1 MSQLINIDDRNIGRC
16 WWCGS
21 DPLYMRYH
29 DREWGLPVRNDQKLY
44 EKLCLEGFQAGLSWI
59 TILRKREAFREAF
72 AGFEIQRVARFNQR
86 DVNRLLKNE
95 GIVRHRGKI
104 EATINNARCAQEM
117 QDQQGS
123 LAGFLWQFEPKRQ
136 LKFNKKRATTPEST
150 EMSRQLRK
158 LDWKF
163 VGPTTCYSFM
173 QAMGLVNDH
182 HPKCFRWEHIEQRR
196 SSFKRPRR

>member
-1 MSQLINIDDRNIGRC
+1 MSQLINIDDRNTARC
-16 WWCGS
+16 WWCGR

-29 DREWGLPVRNDQKLY
+29 DREWGVPVRNDQKLY

-59 TILRKREAFREAF
+59 TILRKRKAFREAF
-72 AGFEIQRVARFNQR
+72 AGFEIERVASFNQR
-86 DVNRLLKNE
+86 HVNRLLKNE

-104 EATINNARCAQEM
+104 EATIHNARCALEM

-136 LKFNKKRATTPEST
+136 LKFNKNRATTPEST

-158 LDWKF
+158 LNWKF

-182 HPKCFRWEHIEQRR
+182 HPKCFRWEDIEQRR
-196 SSFKRPRR
+196 SSFKRPR